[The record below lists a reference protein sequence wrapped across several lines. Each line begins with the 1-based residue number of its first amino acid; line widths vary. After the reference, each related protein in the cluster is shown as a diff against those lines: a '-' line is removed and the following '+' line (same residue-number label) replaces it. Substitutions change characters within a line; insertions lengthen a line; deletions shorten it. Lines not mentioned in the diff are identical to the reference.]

1 MRRGLWMVLTAAF
14 RTSPGL
20 VLACFAE
27 TVGRLVRAAVPWFLG
42 LLVAGAIA
50 ADRGQMLV
58 AAAALVA
65 VAGLQSLLVM
75 VGSNARIG
83 LMERIGFEFDAKVA
97 ELIGRVPTLEH
108 LESPEYLDQTQS
120 LRDGQGTLGGALN
133 MLLNIVN
140 NLAFAGGIL
149 VVAVTADW
157 RLLIL
162 AALGFPRLLTG
173 RWTTRWGRQTEEQS
187 AAPAR
192 LTQHLVDL
200 VTSPYGGAEA
210 RVFGQRQEL
219 RRRVRDSAN
228 AWREP
233 AVRSAYK
240 NALLS
245 AGIAVVFFGT
255 AIGVL
260 GWMTYDAVH
269 GVVPVSA
276 LVVAVTAVR
285 GLENVSNILTNAVQD
300 TARLLRNVSR
310 FVWLQDYAVQ
320 AAGGGT
326 AEPPG
331 ALKSG
336 IRFEGV
342 RFRHAGSE
350 TDAVASVDLELPA
363 GTVVALVG
371 ENGAGKSTLV
381 KLLTGLYRP
390 TEGRILVDGIDLAEL
405 DPGAWRARLSGAFQ
419 DFADFELIA
428 REAVGLGDLT
438 AIDDEPRVHQALRD
452 GAAEDVLRALP
463 DGLSTQ
469 LGTTWDGGVDLS
481 GGQRQRLAIAR
492 GLMRRDPLLLVL
504 DEPTSALDP
513 TTEHQL
519 FQRYTQAAHQARTTG
534 AVTLLVTHRFST
546 VRAADLIVVLHAGQV
561 VEYGT
566 HDQLMTHPSHYAT
579 LYNLQARAYNLS

>member
-1 MRRGLWMVLTAAF
+1 MDGTDGGV

-27 TVGRLVRAAVPWFLG
+27 TAGRLVRSAVPWFLG

-50 ADRGQMLV
+50 VDREQMLV

-65 VAGLQSLLVM
+65 VAGLQSLLIM
-75 VGSNARIG
+75 AGSNARVG
-83 LMERIGFEFDAKVA
+83 LMERIGFEFDAKIA

-173 RWTTRWGRQTEEQS
+173 RWTTRWGRSAEEDS

-210 RVFGQRQEL
+210 RVFGQRVQL
-219 RRRVRDSAN
+219 RQRVRDSAT

-233 AVRSAYK
+233 AVLSAWK
-240 NALLS
+240 NALLG
-245 AGIAVVFFGT
+245 AGIAVVFFGA

-260 GWMTYDAVH
+260 GWMTYDVVH
-269 GVVPVSA
+269 GAVPVSA

-285 GLENVSNILTNAVQD
+285 GLENVSSILTNAVQD

-320 AAGGGT
+320 AAGSGT

-331 ALKSG
+331 GLRSG
-336 IRFEGV
+336 IRLEGV

-350 TDAVASVDLELPA
+350 TDALASVDLELPA
-363 GTVVALVG
+363 GAVVALVG

-405 DPGAWRARLSGAFQ
+405 DAAAWRSRLSGAFQ

-438 AIDDEPRVHQALRD
+438 AIDDTARVHQALRD

-492 GLMRRDPLLLVL
+492 GLMRHQPLLLVL

-513 TTEHQL
+513 TTEHEL
-519 FQRYTQAAHQARTTG
+519 FERYTQAAHQARSTG

-546 VRAADLIVVLHAGQV
+546 VRAADLIAVLHAGQV

-566 HDQLMTHPSHYAT
+566 HAALLAKPGRYAD
-579 LYNLQARAYNLS
+579 LYNLQARAYDRG